1 MTNQVVSKVRWRES
15 VEYMIK
21 KNVTTFIEIG
31 PGNVLSNIVKRMDK
45 SINAISISNIGDL
58 LKFKESLA

>member
-1 MTNQVVSKVRWRES
+1 
-15 VEYMIK
+15 MIK

-58 LKFKESLA
+58 LKFKESLV